1 MGGRVGGWVD
11 EWVDEWAGGWVER
24 ELGNWINTKSPQYK
38 NLRHNWSFAF

>member
-1 MGGRVGGWVD
+1 MGAWVRTYMGGRV
-11 EWVDEWAGGWVER
+11 GGWVER